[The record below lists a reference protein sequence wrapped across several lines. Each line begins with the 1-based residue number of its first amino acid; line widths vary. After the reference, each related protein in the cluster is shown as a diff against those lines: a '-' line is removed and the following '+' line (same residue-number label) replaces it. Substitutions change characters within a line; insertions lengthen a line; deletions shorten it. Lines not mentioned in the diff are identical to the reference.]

1 MVLAVSGCEGARAVA
16 DVPPYLSST
25 GTVTTQMTG
34 GELGGLLD
42 FRNQALDSAKAAI
55 GRVVTSV
62 VIGAPSAVLLPT
74 PPGDLLN
81 PVTIHSPR

>member
-1 MVLAVSGCEGARAVA
+1 MVLAVSGREGACAARAVA
-16 DVPPYLSST
+16 DVPPHLSST
-25 GTVTTQMTG
+25 GTVTTQITG

-42 FRNQALDSAKAAI
+42 FRNQVLDSAKAAI
-55 GRVVTSV
+55 GRV